1 MAETPKTPPTED
13 IHLGVSYLREDL
25 QDLRHELRDEL
36 RSVHGRID
44 VTNQRIDDR
53 FDKLNQRIDAR
64 FAVAL
69 TTLVVLTGVVVA
81 AIKI

>member
-1 MAETPKTPPTED
+1 MNCVMSFAPC
-13 IHLGVSYLREDL
+13 
-25 QDLRHELRDEL
+25 
-36 RSVHGRID
+36 GRID